1 MSAKINAATFAM
13 VLAILASPS
22 VVSAQQGY
30 VRHGLLNLTEA
41 TGNHSQ
47 PQMNRLKAKVPSN
60 AYGARHTGSLNP
72 PTDAFG
78 ATISPGGQYGGVGAT
93 GAATTVT
100 DPHGKI
106 IGADPDARIRFELR
120 RDYGRGF

>member
-1 MSAKINAATFAM
+1 MSAKINAATVAM
-13 VLAILASPS
+13 VLAILALPS

-41 TGNHSQ
+41 TGNQSQ
-47 PQMNRLKAKVPSN
+47 PQMNRLKAKAASN
-60 AYGARHTGSLNP
+60 AYGPRYTGSLNP

-78 ATISPGGQYGGVGAT
+78 ATMAPSGQYGGGGAT

>member
-13 VLAILASPS
+13 VLAILALPS

-47 PQMNRLKAKVPSN
+47 PQMNRLKAKAAQTLTVRATPDRSIRRPMLSAPLSHRAGN
-60 AYGARHTGSLNP
+60 MAEGARLGLP
-72 PTDAFG
+72 
-78 ATISPGGQYGGVGAT
+78 Q
-93 GAATTVT
+93 
-100 DPHGKI
+100 
-106 IGADPDARIRFELR
+106 R
-120 RDYGRGF
+120 

>member
-1 MSAKINAATFAM
+1 VFLVQIVMLG
-13 VLAILASPS
+13 VLGEYLWHSKAGKRRLSPG
-22 VVSAQQGY
+22 AG
-30 VRHGLLNLTEA
+30 HKPT
-41 TGNHSQ
+41 Q
-47 PQMNRLKAKVPSN
+47 PLRIHERFCRNGSSHVPEKF
-60 AYGARHTGSLNP
+60 T
-72 PTDAFG
+72 TDAFG
-78 ATISPGGQYGGVGAT
+78 TTIAPSGQYGGVGAT